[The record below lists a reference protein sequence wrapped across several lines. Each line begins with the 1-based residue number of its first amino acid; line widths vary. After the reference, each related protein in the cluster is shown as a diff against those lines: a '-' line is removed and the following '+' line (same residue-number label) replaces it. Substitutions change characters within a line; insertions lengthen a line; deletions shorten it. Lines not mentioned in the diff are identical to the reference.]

1 MPVNRISNINIKDRG
16 LFTAIYGNVNEEEYF
31 VDDDLK
37 NYTLSQALYLY
48 LKSEG
53 YNSVVFYDT
62 TDNFH
67 SFSQK
72 DILSFLYP
80 GSQTSNPEKQSE
92 DEWEISGPLGKES
105 SASISTES
113 PVSAKIIHDT
123 IMLVDTY
130 GSSDSYYGTY
140 LTENLLRYLK
150 TNLPNKTKCAV
161 IFTRPESSTF
171 EKINEYVDFFSKLNK
186 TYGKNKVKDVIQNK
200 VIVIY
205 GSNNSHALMDNINRL
220 SGFLFTHTDFKDI
233 FFNVEGD
240 KYKIKEATTF
250 QIGFPDQKEIRFWVN
265 RKRILEQTEL
275 FNSVPF
281 EKINLRLTQERKQ
294 IKELDSIDL
303 PMYVSNINTKS
314 AWDLLNELKGIENI
328 KEQFQKL
335 IKARRRNQESAN
347 GNRFRPHMCFKGSP
361 GTGKTT
367 VAEIFS
373 EILKEE
379 NVLELGQ
386 LVKVTVGDLVGE
398 FVGAT
403 RPKTQTVCDKA
414 KGGVLFI
421 DEAYGLLDNSEN
433 GYGKEAIEVLFQF
446 MENNNDSLVIIA
458 GYTDKIDKLLKEGN
472 DGFTSRFNKSNHFI
486 FQDYPP
492 TVLCEISKAKLSQFQ
507 ITEEALKSIC
517 KILTHQFNRK
527 NAQWGNAR
535 EVENLIQEI
544 LTEFYC
550 TDDIEIDVKH
560 IPLHYLNLIDPNAA
574 KADSSSSGIA
584 KLNSLTGLNQMKA
597 ALKKILNSI
606 KADKV
611 RNKRSGRDAKGYK
624 LNFVFRGN
632 PGTGK
637 TTVARLLGEILTDY
651 GLLSDSKVEEC
662 RREDIIGEYSGHTAP
677 KVKQKFVD
685 AIGRVLFIDEA
696 YSICQ
701 STHDDFGREAI
712 GAIVGNLTDENF
724 QGKMAFIIAGYT
736 NEINEFISQNQGL
749 QSRFNLY
756 IDFEDYSNDELWE
769 IYCHKVTDTGLTV
782 LGNCKPLA
790 IEWFAQWI
798 RDKSFSNGRLA
809 ENLVGITKSNL
820 DTRLESLNLEI
831 LPDETLHTITEIDF
845 PNFNSDSKEEAK
857 PIQPLLPIPPAEEIP
872 VTIVDKPTASKEE
885 VNKKETPTP
894 PTELDAAINQ
904 LLYDY
909 CIIDTNIWMETRKT
923 TLFHGRIG
931 TLKNLYVKENKK
943 LVAHGSTH
951 EELKKFSD
959 SYWDK
964 FEKNKRG
971 TNLKIEDREICASK
985 GFSMLKNFYKAKS
998 IKIPALKSTPD
1009 IDAYADK
1016 DIFDF
1021 ATAEFQKGKSILFIT
1036 NDNDCGMR
1044 VNSSLDDLK
1053 SNNPNLPNFDVLDME
1068 QISKSVDLI
1077 YEKLFKTPWK

>member
-1 MPVNRISNINIKDRG
+1 MAVSRISNINIKNRG

-37 NYTLSQALYLY
+37 SYTLSQALYLH

-80 GSQTSNPEKQSE
+80 DALNGNPEKQNE

-105 SASISTES
+105 STPQNTSTSKSE
-113 PVSAKIIHDT
+113 KIIHDT
-123 IMLVDTY
+123 IMPVDTY
-130 GSSDSYYGTY
+130 GSSFSYFGTY
-140 LTENLLRYLK
+140 LTENLLGYLK
-150 TNLPNKTKCAV
+150 TNLPQKTKCAV

-171 EKINEYVDFFSKLNK
+171 DKINDYVDFFSKLNK
-186 TYGKNKVKDVIQNK
+186 TYGIGRTKNEIQNK

-220 SGFLFTHTDFKDI
+220 NGFLFTHPDFKDL
-233 FFNVEGD
+233 FFNVDGD
-240 KYKIKEATTF
+240 KYKIKDATTF
-250 QIGFPDQKEIRFWVN
+250 QIGFPDQNEIRNWIN
-265 RKRILEQTEL
+265 RKRVVERTDL
-275 FNSVPF
+275 FGTVPF
-281 EKINLRLTQERKQ
+281 DKINLRLTQERKQ
-294 IKELDSIDL
+294 IKELDSIDI
-303 PMYVSNINTKS
+303 PNYIRNINTKS
-314 AWDLLNELKGIENI
+314 AWDLLHELRGIENI

-335 IKARRRNQESAN
+335 IKARRRNQAAKN

-386 LVKVTVGDLVGE
+386 LIKVTVSDLVGE
-398 FVGAT
+398 YIGAT
-403 RPKTQTVCDKA
+403 RIKTQSVCDKA

-421 DEAYGLLDNSEN
+421 DEAYGLLDNAEN
-433 GYGKEAIEVLFQF
+433 GYGKEAIEVLIQF
-446 MENNNDSLVIIA
+446 MENNDDSLVILA

-472 DGFTSRFNKSNHFI
+472 DGFTSRFNKSNHFL
-486 FQDYPP
+486 FEDYPP
-492 TVLCEISKAKLSQFQ
+492 NVLCEIAKAKLSKFQ
-507 ITEEALKSIC
+507 IMEEASKSIC
-517 KILTHQFNRK
+517 KVLTHQFNRRK
-527 NAQWGNAR
+527 AQWGNAR

-560 IPLHYLNLIDPNAA
+560 IPLHYLNLIDPKAA

-606 KADKV
+606 KADRV
-611 RNKRSGRDAKGYK
+611 RNERSGKDAKGYK

-651 GLLSDSKVEEC
+651 GLLNDSKVEEC

-685 AIGRVLFIDEA
+685 AIGKVLFIDEA

-701 STHDDFGREAI
+701 SAHDEFGKEAI
-712 GAIVGNLTDENF
+712 GAIVGNLTDESF

-736 NEINEFISQNQGL
+736 DEINDFISQNQGL

-756 IDFEDYSNDELWE
+756 IDFEDYSNEELWA
-769 IYCHKVTDTGLTV
+769 IYCHKVVEVGLTV
-782 LGNCKPLA
+782 LGTCKPLA
-790 IEWFAQWI
+790 IEWFAQWT

-809 ENLVGITKSNL
+809 ENLLGITKSNL
-820 DTRLESLNLEI
+820 DSRLESLDLET
-831 LPDETLHTITEIDF
+831 LPDETLHTITEIDY
-845 PNFNSDSKEEAK
+845 PNFN
-857 PIQPLLPIPPAEEIP
+857 
-872 VTIVDKPTASKEE
+872 
-885 VNKKETPTP
+885 N
-894 PTELDAAINQ
+894 
-904 LLYDY
+904 
-909 CIIDTNIWMETRKT
+909 
-923 TLFHGRIG
+923 
-931 TLKNLYVKENKK
+931 
-943 LVAHGSTH
+943 
-951 EELKKFSD
+951 
-959 SYWDK
+959 
-964 FEKNKRG
+964 
-971 TNLKIEDREICASK
+971 
-985 GFSMLKNFYKAKS
+985 
-998 IKIPALKSTPD
+998 
-1009 IDAYADK
+1009 
-1016 DIFDF
+1016 
-1021 ATAEFQKGKSILFIT
+1021 
-1036 NDNDCGMR
+1036 
-1044 VNSSLDDLK
+1044 
-1053 SNNPNLPNFDVLDME
+1053 
-1068 QISKSVDLI
+1068 
-1077 YEKLFKTPWK
+1077 